1 VNNLDAGGLEVDSAL
16 FIAVS
21 IAVAAII
28 GYITNYLAIKML
40 FLPRREWKVW
50 GWRVPFTPG
59 LIPKRKGEI
68 AASLGRVVSD
78 YLVTADGLK
87 EVLQQPELRG
97 QVERK
102 LRELVENWAERDETL
117 EEIAARLL
125 GPEQAAKMKLSLE
138 QQAEK
143 LLMDGVRSLW
153 SDDEASGVGLAQ
165 AAGSEVGGQPGD
177 NGGGESVA
185 VRQSDGRS
193 VGGDGEGDSVTIGQS
208 DGRSESG
215 EGEGEA
221 VAVRRSDAVGGDG
234 GGELVTIGQSDGR
247 SESGQD
253 EGESVAVRHSDEQ
266 ANSVLGG
273 ESVPFEWGEQLDGA
287 GADEVAGTDDA
298 YVARDVV
305 SRPILQRPLGEL
317 LDQLQI
323 PADDLLTREAIPWIL
338 ETLRSELAT
347 TDGLLIVHRIV
358 VQMLSGLGGMM
369 GMLAGMFVDENKITI
384 KVREGLLNYLASPEA
399 SDMLGGLLVSQKQRL
414 AQRSIA
420 ELLGMLRARLEPYE
434 GSLLQ
439 EGGTLADADWFAAY
453 VSRKMPWR
461 NWINRMWEMT
471 PKQLLASHKEQ
482 LLDMTP
488 LVAERLLHLVSDRI
502 DQAVRTLNLSKL
514 VQKQVE
520 DFPMDQVEE
529 VILSITGREFKAI
542 TWLGALLGGLIGVVQ
557 ALFYLWVGS

>member
-1 VNNLDAGGLEVDSAL
+1 VENAIFV
-16 FIAVS
+16 AVS
-21 IAVAAII
+21 ITVAAII

-50 GWRVPFTPG
+50 GRRVPFTPG

-193 VGGDGEGDSVTIGQS
+193 VGGDGEGDS
-208 DGRSESG
+208 
-215 EGEGEA
+215 
-221 VAVRRSDAVGGDG
+221 
-234 GGELVTIGQSDGR
+234 VTIGQSDGR